1 MILKNPLKIVS
12 GYFEKSL
19 NLTTSIIILN
29 EFTIQKLVEDAAI
42 NILTITRELENR
54 RHIKNMV
61 NEKLQVISNW
71 TEDHIIS
78 PIAIVPCENPLTSIT
93 SETKLN
99 IILIGLK

>member
-1 MILKNPLKIVS
+1 MILKNPLNIVS

-42 NILTITRELENR
+42 NMLTITRELENR
-54 RHIKNMV
+54 RHIKNME
-61 NEKLQVISNW
+61 NEKLQVISSW

-78 PIAIVPCENPLTSIT
+78 PIAIIPWENPLTSIT